1 MEDLLGLRHLRRAQ
15 PLPRLPPTLTPTPNL
30 APNPNPNPNPYP
42 YPYPLQGP
50 VEDKRLFELLTC
62 ETEESLRPGML
73 TTARQVRFEMG
84 RDNGE
89 GRIHVQVTLTL

>member
-1 MEDLLGLRHLRRAQ
+1 M
-15 PLPRLPPTLTPTPNL
+15 
-30 APNPNPNPNPYP
+30 
-42 YPYPLQGP
+42 QGP